1 MKLFRHYLI
10 YFVISAVFLVPGI
23 FALFSWGLKPGID
36 FTGGALIEIK
46 FEKSPVEF
54 NLKSAGKKL
63 EGVMPIERLQTSGK
77 NQYLIKT
84 KPIDNATKDRAVA
97 LFKKDW
103 GEAQVLRFE
112 TIGPT
117 LSKELL
123 VKTLTAVLIVALIIT
138 GYVWKQFGEL
148 KYGVSAI
155 LAMFHDSLILLGA
168 FALLGH
174 FYNVEVDVLFVT
186 ALLTTLSFS
195 VHDTIVVF
203 DRIRELKR
211 KHGRVSLK
219 TLADAAVLETFSRS
233 INNSVTIIIMLASLF
248 LLGGETI
255 RWFSLALLIG
265 AITGTYSSP
274 FVAVPLLL
282 LWEDVSRRVKSFKL
296 KVKK

>member
-1 MKLFRHYLI
+1 MKLFKHYWL
-10 YFVISAVFLVPGI
+10 YFLISAVFLIPGI
-23 FALFSWGLKPGID
+23 YALITWGLKPGID
-36 FTGGALIEIK
+36 FTGGALIEVK
-46 FEKSPVEF
+46 FEAEPQGFTVE
-54 NLKSAGKKL
+54 NVGQKL
-63 EGVMPIERLQTSGK
+63 NQVMPIERLQTSGEK
-77 NQYLIKT
+77 QYLIKT
-84 KPIDNATKDRAVA
+84 KPIDNATKDKAVT
-97 LFKKDW
+97 LMEKDW
-103 GEAQVLRFE
+103 GSLKVLRFE

-123 VKTLTAVLIVALIIT
+123 IKTLTAVLIVALIIT

-155 LAMFHDSLILLGA
+155 LAMFHDSLILLGS

-174 FYNVEVDVLFVT
+174 FYNIEVDVLFVT

-203 DRIRELKR
+203 DRIRELK
-211 KHGRVSLK
+211 KKYGRLPLK

-233 INNSVTIIIMLASLF
+233 INNSVTIIIMLAALF

-255 RWFSLALLIG
+255 RYFALALLIG

-282 LWEDVSRRVKSFKL
+282 LWEDISEKIKRFRTKS
-296 KVKK
+296 